1 MIAVVLSWHRG
12 IGHVRR
18 RAPAR
23 LQQALKQVPV
33 EEAVSQVAW
42 GFGRP
47 AITAGVAALG
57 QLVGAQADPHRVD
70 HLGAAGERH
79 VGRKAN
85 RADAGRLPETVQH
98 THQTVVDDGLL
109 HERLMPPSRKAP
121 QHQGAIHQRQ
131 HRGIPRQPLDHL
143 GQPLQLLDRPYQSQ
157 HWPGH
162 HLLVGRIG
170 RISQKQ
176 VLALVGDTRL
186 AEERCTGSGPVG
198 QDTPAEVHH
207 VAAQRNVPVHIDVR
221 AVHRRHRPVRWQVA
235 GLMCSDETV
244 SNLRYQEVTVR
255 IVPGLFQGGCLG
267 NVFRRFKESPQPVM
281 PLFPGASQFLTDT
294 VQLEKC
300 ASQIKGHKSLSVLE
314 GAVRC
319 DGRVVRWART

>member
-1 MIAVVLSWHRG
+1 MVAIVLPRHRG
-12 IGHVRR
+12 VGHVRR
-18 RAPAR
+18 RAPAW
-23 LQQALKQVPV
+23 LQEALKQVPV
-33 EEAVSQVAW
+33 EEAGQVAW
-42 GFGRP
+42 RFGGP
-47 AITAGVAALG
+47 AIATGVAALG
-57 QLVGAQADPHRVD
+57 QLVGAQAASDCID
-70 HLGAAGERH
+70 NLGAAGEGH
-79 VGRKAN
+79 IGRKAN
-85 RADAGRLPETVQH
+85 RAGAGHLPKTVQH
-98 THQTVVDDGLL
+98 THQPVVDDGLL
-109 HERLMPPSRKAP
+109 HERLMPPSGQTP
-121 QHQGAIHQRQ
+121 QHQGPIHQRQ
-131 HRGIPRQPLDHL
+131 HRSIPRQALDHL

-162 HLLVGRIG
+162 HLLVGGVSRV
-170 RISQKQ
+170 SQKQ

-207 VAAQRNVPVHIDVR
+207 VAAQRNVPVHVYVR

-244 SNLRYQEVTVR
+244 SNLRCQEVTVR

-267 NVFRRFKESPQPVM
+267 NVFRRFKKSPQPVM
-281 PLFPGASQFLTDT
+281 PFFPGASQFLTDT

-300 ASQIKGHKSLSVLE
+300 ASQIKWHELLSVLE

-319 DGRVVRWART
+319 DRRVVRWART